1 MRDREPD
8 IGSERLREVIR
19 AQTEIVRLGLD
30 LSAVMTFVAE
40 RAQRITGAHGA
51 VVELAEGEEMVY
63 RAASG
68 ILQNHIGLRLQ
79 RSGSLTGLCVEKG
92 FALRC
97 EDSESDPRV
106 DREACRRIGLRS
118 MIVVPLRHDDA
129 VAGVLKVV
137 SEKTGAFD
145 EMDIHL
151 LELMSD
157 LIAASMFHAAQ
168 YNADELYLR
177 ATHDALTG
185 LPNRSVFFDRL
196 RLSLAQARRER
207 ARFGILNLDMD
218 ELKPIND
225 LHGHR
230 AGDAAIREF
239 AARLKQ
245 AARNTD
251 TVARVGGDEFGII
264 LWRIEDRDGAM
275 TQARRLQHLLE
286 EPFRF
291 GTHSIP
297 LQASIGVAV
306 YPDDGEELDPLIDSA
321 DRSMYGMKRSRK
333 GN

>member
-129 VAGVLKVV
+129 VAGVLKVKDGVIV
-137 SEKTGAFD
+137 SIYPWSGHYRSSSQHFEEFVKRLQERGLDTSQINVTKSKWVIEVVNRYGMYRKKKD
-145 EMDIHL
+145 RKL
-151 LELMSD
+151 KD
-157 LIAASMFHAAQ
+157 LK
-168 YNADELYLR
+168 D
-177 ATHDALTG
+177 
-185 LPNRSVFFDRL
+185 
-196 RLSLAQARRER
+196 R
-207 ARFGILNLDMD
+207 ARETWD
-218 ELKPIND
+218 
-225 LHGHR
+225 GHR
-230 AGDAAIREF
+230 SPTSGR
-239 AARLKQ
+239 
-245 AARNTD
+245 T
-251 TVARVGGDEFGII
+251 G
-264 LWRIEDRDGAM
+264 
-275 TQARRLQHLLE
+275 
-286 EPFRF
+286 
-291 GTHSIP
+291 
-297 LQASIGVAV
+297 
-306 YPDDGEELDPLIDSA
+306 
-321 DRSMYGMKRSRK
+321 
-333 GN
+333 